1 MAPPTGKPVAPR
13 RVSIELYLRP
23 FPEPVRELTNEALD
37 LIHRLVPELD
47 ARVYPGWKL
56 IGLRVTE
63 GKKLCYVG
71 YLYPTETHL
80 MLGFEYGTMM
90 ADPEGLLKGAGS
102 QVRSI
107 ELRTRRDLREKRLAP
122 YILEAVQ
129 IAFER
134 KARRA

>member
-13 RVSIELYLRP
+13 RVSIERYLRP

-37 LIHRLVPELD
+37 LIRRLVPELD

-102 QVRSI
+102 QVRTI

-129 IAFER
+129 IALER
-134 KARRA
+134 KARRV